1 MKRKLVLALSLLAAL
16 LCACGSDDAPASSPP
31 VSSRTEAASLDVMY
45 VPVGEG
51 ALYFE
56 QGSGTESAL
65 TLQLPKDLLDENGEP
80 IMQEDLNRGDV
91 LRLYFSQPCEI
102 GETWPGQLFTEADRA
117 QVLRRGRPEDAD
129 KYQDA
134 VDAFYH
140 PDPLRIPYLQFTH
153 IEGIAACGGSM
164 DPETESYEWDC
175 TDETGEPVH
184 LSRQADHP
192 LLREDLSQL
201 SFSGPAPLELQVE
214 KNVLEWEV
222 RRWDASQKGEES
234 LPEGEL
240 VTLTPGSVAGEGVE
254 PAGEPSDPPL
264 RAVAEDA
271 APGQVYQVTARWEQG
286 WVSYAFEIVS
296 APSLE
301 APEADGE
308 EEAASVPASQ

>member
-1 MKRKLVLALSLLAAL
+1 MKQKLVLVLAVLAVF

-31 VSSRTEAASLDVMY
+31 VSSRTEVASLDVMY
-45 VPVGEG
+45 VPVGDG
-51 ALYFE
+51 ALYFQ
-56 QGSGTESAL
+56 QGSGAESAL
-65 TLQLPKDLLDENGEP
+65 TLQLPEDLRDENGEP
-80 IMQEDLNRGDV
+80 ITREDLNRGDI
-91 LRLYFSQPCEI
+91 LHLCFSQPYEI
-102 GETWPGQLFTEADRA
+102 GETWPGQLFTEADYA

-153 IEGIAACGGSM
+153 IEGLAACGGSM
-164 DPETESYEWDC
+164 GPETESYEWDC
-175 TDETGEPVH
+175 TDEAGEPVH

-214 KNVLEWEV
+214 KDVLEWEA
-222 RRWDASQKGEES
+222 RRWDVSQKGDAS

-240 VTLTPGSVAGEGVE
+240 VTLIPGSVAGEGVNPAEE
-254 PAGEPSDPPL
+254 PADPPL
-264 RAVAEDA
+264 QAVVEDA

-286 WVSYAFEIVS
+286 WISYAFEIVS
-296 APSLE
+296 APSPE
-301 APEADGE
+301 AAGADGE
-308 EEAASVPASQ
+308 EVTSVPASP